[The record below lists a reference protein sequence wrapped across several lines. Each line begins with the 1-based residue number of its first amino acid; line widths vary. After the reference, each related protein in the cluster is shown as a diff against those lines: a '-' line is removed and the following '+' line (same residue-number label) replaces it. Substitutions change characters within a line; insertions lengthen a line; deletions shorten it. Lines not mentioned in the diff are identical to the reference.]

1 MLIHLPS
8 VDCCYLPN
16 LRQQWGKEKREK
28 RRKWWWNTIKTRT
41 TQSAF
46 NNNNNSL
53 LWITT
58 DRYVSVQR
66 CGLSCYCYYDFSF
79 NSQVHAGAL
88 SISTW
93 SRVKKIKQQ
102 SCERVFFSDRSRL
115 VSSQKLYS
123 KSCETVIE
131 TRGLLP
137 ARMWHAQTQKR

>member
-102 SCERVFFSDRSRL
+102 SCERVFFPIALDWL
-115 VSSQKLYS
+115 VLKNYIASHAKP
-123 KSCETVIE
+123 
-131 TRGLLP
+131 LL
-137 ARMWHAQTQKR
+137 KRADCCRPGCDMPKHKKR